1 MYFVAST
8 FSFRIL
14 YAYNY
19 NSACTVSE
27 LSETDNIKEQM
38 DSELESMRSFSLL
51 SLFFKLELIAI
62 NIFPTSTSNAQG
74 EQKMR

>member
-19 NSACTVSE
+19 NSASTVFE
-27 LSETDNIKEQM
+27 LSETDNITEQRYVVV
-38 DSELESMRSFSLL
+38 LVQYF
-51 SLFFKLELIAI
+51 A
-62 NIFPTSTSNAQG
+62 
-74 EQKMR
+74 

>member
-19 NSACTVSE
+19 NSACTVSK
-27 LSETDNIKEQM
+27 LNETDNSKQYM

-51 SLFFKLELIAI
+51 SLFIKLELIFSLLVLAMLRV
-62 NIFPTSTSNAQG
+62 S
-74 EQKMR
+74 EK